1 MPLDL
6 DAFFLAS
13 LSGAMVSWV
22 DAAGR
27 SSLPVQIPLDPGLVG
42 FEFHAAA
49 LHVHSSLTSTISNP
63 VQISVIR

>member
-1 MPLDL
+1 ML
-6 DAFFLAS
+6 
-13 LSGAMVSWV
+13 SWV